1 MIRHLKKGIPR
12 QIKKPFRILADRL
25 LRQGEFFERQ
35 ARSDLIHQAFVTL
48 GFNAIEGD
56 YVEFGSATATTFAH
70 AARASKRDRH
80 RKRKLWAFDSF
91 AGLPPADGP
100 EDKHPRWIPGTMKTG
115 IEEFKS
121 ICRRKNIT
129 NYGIVPGFY
138 SESLRNKSDNF
149 FPAKSIAFI
158 YIDCDMYSSTAE
170 VLNFI
175 LPRLQHGMIIA
186 FDDYW
191 CYSTDNISGERK
203 AFLEILKPSDKWN
216 FEPYIQFGWSGMSF
230 VVEYKALLPN
240 TD

>member
-1 MIRHLKKGIPR
+1 MFRQLKKVIPR

-35 ARSDLIHQAFVTL
+35 ARSDLIHQAFITL

-56 YVEFGSATATTFAH
+56 YLEFGSATATTFIY

-80 RKRKLWAFDSF
+80 MERKLWAFDSF
-91 AGLPPADGP
+91 AGLPLAEGP
-100 EDKHPRWIPGTMKTG
+100 EDEHPRWLAGTMKTG

-121 ICRRKNIT
+121 ICRSANIT

-138 SESLRNKSDNF
+138 SETLRNKSNEF
-149 FPAKSIAFI
+149 FPEKSIAFV
-158 YIDCDMYSSTAE
+158 YVDCDMYSSTLE
-170 VLNFI
+170 VLRFI
-175 LPRLQHGMIIA
+175 LPRLRHGMIIA

-191 CYSTDNISGERK
+191 CYSTENLSGERK
-203 AFLEILKPSDKWN
+203 AFLEILKPSDQWH

-230 VVEYKALLPN
+230 VVEKKNLLPISN
-240 TD
+240 